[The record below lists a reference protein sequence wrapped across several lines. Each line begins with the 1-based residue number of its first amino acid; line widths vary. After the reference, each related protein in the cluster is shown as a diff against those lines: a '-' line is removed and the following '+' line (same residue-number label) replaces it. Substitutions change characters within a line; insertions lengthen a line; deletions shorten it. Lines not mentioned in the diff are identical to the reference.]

1 MVAGE
6 DARPRLTRR
15 TKYNPAVVNELNWF
29 YIGVES
35 VVPPIVGLIVALP
48 FWLKEQPIFG
58 NLAGSAIIFGAA
70 FILIMR
76 EHVQLDHGIMSCFDQ
91 GMVCFPQPPAFTR
104 YAIYASI
111 ALAEVIVLFMLSL
124 RVEHRLRRRG
134 YDPQW
139 R

>member
-1 MVAGE
+1 MS
-6 DARPRLTRR
+6 RRR

-29 YIGVES
+29 YIGLES

-70 FILIMR
+70 FVLIMR
-76 EHVQLDHGIMSCFDQ
+76 EHVELDRGIATCFEQ

-104 YAIYASI
+104 YAIYGFI
-111 ALAEVIVLFMLSL
+111 ALAEVIVLFLVSL